1 MWKTEQKGSDANLAL
16 HVLNDAWGNAYDCA
30 VIVSNDSDLAL
41 SWKMVKA
48 QHQKVIG
55 LVMPGA
61 HAHAR
66 KPSVQLRQHAD
77 FVRPIRPGMLA
88 SSQLPDP
95 IPGTTIRK
103 PTAW

>member
-1 MWKTEQKGSDANLAL
+1 VNLAL
-16 HVLNDAWGNAYDCA
+16 HVLNDAWSNAYDCA

-41 SWKMVKA
+41 SLKMVKA

-61 HAHAR
+61 HVR
-66 KPSVQLRQHAD
+66 KRSAQLRQHAD
-77 FVRPIRPGMLA
+77 FVRLIRPGMLA

-103 PTAW
+103 PAGW